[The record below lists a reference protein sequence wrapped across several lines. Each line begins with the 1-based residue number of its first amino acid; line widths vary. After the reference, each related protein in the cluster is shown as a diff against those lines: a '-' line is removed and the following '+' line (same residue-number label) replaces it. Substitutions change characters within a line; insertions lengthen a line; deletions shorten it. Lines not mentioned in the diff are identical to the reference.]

1 MSLTSTNS
9 SSNFSTR
16 GVRLRNEFLTLEYVN
31 NKPLFKSIRKATS
44 YLHKMGIQRRDGH
57 FLNIEETLYLSEI
70 GGAIVVD
77 QKGKQLTIPQLYKIL
92 GNLRVSLLKYTVF
105 TQLIRAGYIVKT
117 PKKNQENNNQSSFGY
132 SVKMR
137 TFQFPKEL
145 MDQFPHVYST
155 KLPSGP
161 FSFRLH
167 LPQINTQ
174 SGITHL
180 FVSDIE
186 SEHIK
191 ILDLNTKMAEKI
203 KKSEFQLIS
212 NIRRF
217 DREPWECLRPRYW
230 PNFNCLSSCEN
241 WKTYQIRREAIIS
254 NRRGNKRGRREEDE
268 EGNNREPG
276 YDYELFNKSATNRP
290 IYRVLVIDDRFPSG
304 HPNFAELQ
312 YLTESPNYSN
322 NGEQKINNFNNYLLP
337 PLLVASGSPNCLR
350 FIQIQKGD
358 PLNICLPQND
368 FTEFNNL
375 L

>member
-1 MSLTSTNS
+1 M
-9 SSNFSTR
+9 
-16 GVRLRNEFLTLEYVN
+16 
-31 NKPLFKSIRKATS
+31 
-44 YLHKMGIQRRDGH
+44 
-57 FLNIEETLYLSEI
+57 
-70 GGAIVVD
+70 
-77 QKGKQLTIPQLYKIL
+77 
-92 GNLRVSLLKYTVF
+92 
-105 TQLIRAGYIVKT
+105 
-117 PKKNQENNNQSSFGY
+117 
-132 SVKMR
+132 
-137 TFQFPKEL
+137 
-145 MDQFPHVYST
+145 
-155 KLPSGP
+155 
-161 FSFRLH
+161 
-167 LPQINTQ
+167 
-174 SGITHL
+174 
-180 FVSDIE
+180 SDIE

-268 EGNNREPG
+268 EGNNS
-276 YDYELFNKSATNRP
+276 LAMIMNCL
-290 IYRVLVIDDRFPSG
+290 IRVLLTEQSTEFLVIDDRFPSG

-322 NGEQKINNFNNYLLP
+322 NEEQKINNFNNYLLP

>member
-9 SSNFSTR
+9 SSNFSSR

-44 YLHKMGIQRRDGH
+44 YLYKMGIQRRDGH

-70 GGAIVVD
+70 GAAIVVD

-92 GNLRVSLLKYTVF
+92 GNLRVSLLKSFF
-105 TQLIRAGYIVKT
+105 TQLIRAGYTVKT

-174 SGITHL
+174 YGITHL

-186 SEHIK
+186 K
-191 ILDLNTKMAEKI
+191 
-203 KKSEFQLIS
+203 FQLIS

-254 NRRGNKRGRREEDE
+254 NRRGNKRGRMRED

-276 YDYELFNKSATNRP
+276 YDYELFSKGATNRA

-312 YLTESPNYSN
+312 YLTESPNYSTN
-322 NGEQKINNFNNYLLP
+322 EEQKINDFVNYLLP